1 MSEVVAPRSYMF
13 RLNEGVDAEAT
24 AKTMEAAFLEHGLQ
38 TKVIAEEMRDEA
50 GIEKMFNLLL
60 QGFMGLGLVVGIAAL
75 GVIAARSVVE
85 RRQQIGMLRAIGF
98 QKGMVQLSFLLEPS
112 FVALLG
118 IALGIALGAMLSYNL
133 IEEIGKD
140 VEGLEYRVPW
150 LNVGAVVVIAYLAS
164 LLTTFLPARQAS
176 NVYPAEALRAE

>member
-1 MSEVVAPRSYMF
+1 
-13 RLNEGVDAEAT
+13 
-24 AKTMEAAFLEHGLQ
+24 
-38 TKVIAEEMRDEA
+38 
-50 GIEKMFNLLL
+50 MFNLLL

-98 QKGMVQLSFLLEPS
+98 QKGMVQLSFLLESS

-140 VEGLEYRVPW
+140 VEGLAYRVPW
-150 LNVGAVVVIAYLAS
+150 LNVGVVVVIAYLAS
-164 LLTTFLPARQAS
+164 LLTT
-176 NVYPAEALRAE
+176 

>member
-1 MSEVVAPRSYMF
+1 
-13 RLNEGVDAEAT
+13 
-24 AKTMEAAFLEHGLQ
+24 
-38 TKVIAEEMRDEA
+38 
-50 GIEKMFNLLL
+50 
-60 QGFMGLGLVVGIAAL
+60 
-75 GVIAARSVVE
+75 
-85 RRQQIGMLRAIGF
+85 MLRAIGF